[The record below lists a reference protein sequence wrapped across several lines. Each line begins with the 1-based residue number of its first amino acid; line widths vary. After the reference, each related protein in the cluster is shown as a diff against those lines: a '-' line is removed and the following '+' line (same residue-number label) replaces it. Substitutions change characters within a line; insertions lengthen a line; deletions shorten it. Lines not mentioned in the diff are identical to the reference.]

1 MDRSRTEIVRGL
13 GNLMAAEDAVTRMND
28 PALLEEGIEAVRQ
41 VAAPDFVFAL
51 VTPAAVGGTRAEYP
65 GIEGFVRGWH
75 DWLAVFES
83 FEVEMEEHIEA
94 GDKVVSMARTRA
106 IPKGTTAAIEGT
118 VAAVFTFDADRVSRL
133 EFNLD
138 QDAVL
143 RTLGLKE

>member
-1 MDRSRTEIVRGL
+1 MGRSRIEIVREL
-13 GNLMAAEDAVTRMND
+13 GNLMAAEDAVTRMDD
-28 PALLEEGIEAVRQ
+28 PALLEESVEAVRQ

-65 GIEGFVRGWH
+65 GVEGFLDGWH

-83 FEVEMEEHIEA
+83 FQVEIGEHIEA

-106 IPKGTTAAIEGT
+106 VPKGTTAAIEGT
-118 VAAVFTFDADRVSRL
+118 VAAVFTFDGDQLSRL

-138 QDAVL
+138 QEAAL
-143 RTLGLKE
+143 RTLGLSE